1 MDWLKI
7 AKPYRIDGKISN
19 TRTEFERDQDR
30 IIFSIAFKKLNDKT
44 QVFPIPE
51 NQIVH
56 SRMTHSLESSS
67 VGRSIGQQ
75 VAEDIA
81 GKNPKILK
89 ENPSFAKEIGEI
101 VKTAALAHDIG
112 NPPFGHSGEDA
123 ISQFY
128 IENQSLFSGLNE
140 AEKQDLLK
148 FEGNAQGFRLLTNS
162 NNGLKVTSNI
172 LVSFSKYPRESVVKF
187 DNKSDS
193 KRIDQKKFGAFQSEK
208 EILKSIT
215 DYFGLRSLS
224 KTNVSNIRHPLA
236 YIVEAADDFCYL
248 IMDMEDS
255 VKLRIMP
262 FSEVQDLLIT
272 IIKDGNL
279 EYDEYYLRNLQ
290 NEDEKVGY
298 LRAKAIQSLI
308 KQTKEYFIENLGSIV
323 KGEITTSLSKRIK
336 SAKTLQRITDIS
348 VKRIYNY
355 RPVLEIEA
363 AGFEVLGG
371 LLEIITDVV
380 LEKLNPRREKIIQL
394 LPGNIILPE
403 ASQYEKL
410 MRINDYVSG
419 MTDNFAIAM
428 YRKLKGISLPRVY

>member
-7 AKPYRIDGKISN
+7 AEPYRIEGKISN

-56 SRMTHSLESSS
+56 SRMTHSLETSS

-75 VAEDIA
+75 VAEEIA
-81 GKNPKILK
+81 DKHPEIL
-89 ENPSFAKEIGEI
+89 EANPSFAKEIGEI
-101 VKTAALAHDIG
+101 VKTAALTHDIG

-128 IENQSLFSGLNE
+128 IENQSLLSGLTD

-148 FEGNAQGFRLLTNS
+148 FEGNAQGFRLLTNI

-172 LVSFSKYPRESVVKF
+172 LVSFTKYPRESIVYF
-187 DNKSDS
+187 DNEFDN

-208 EILKSIT
+208 EILRSVT
-215 DYFGLRSLS
+215 DYFDLRPLS
-224 KTNVSNIRHPLA
+224 NKSVSSIRHPLA

-262 FSEVQDLLIT
+262 FEEVQDLLIA
-272 IIKDGNL
+272 IIQDGDL
-279 EYDEYYLRNLQ
+279 EYDECYLKNLQ
-290 NEDEKVGY
+290 SEDEKVGY
-298 LRAKAIQSLI
+298 LRAKTIQSLI
-308 KQTKEYFIENLGSIV
+308 KQTKEYFIGNLDSIIN
-323 KGEITTSLSKRIK
+323 GEITTSLSKRIK
-336 SAKTLQRITDIS
+336 SAETLKCITNIS

-371 LLEIITDVV
+371 LLEIITDAV
-380 LEKLNPRREKIIQL
+380 LEQENPRRKKIIEL
-394 LPGNIILPE
+394 LPGNILIPNG
-403 ASQYEKL
+403 SQYEKL

>member
-7 AKPYRIDGKISN
+7 ARPYRIEGKISN

-30 IIFSIAFKKLNDKT
+30 IIFSLAFKKLNDKT

-75 VAEDIA
+75 IAEEIA
-81 GKNPKILK
+81 LRNPEIMS
-89 ENPSFAKEIGEI
+89 ENPNFAKEIGEM
-101 VKTAALAHDIG
+101 VKTAALTHDIG

-123 ISQFY
+123 ISHFY
-128 IENQSLFSGLNE
+128 RENQSLLSGLSK

-148 FEGNAQGFRLLTNS
+148 FEGNAQGFRLLTNI
-162 NNGLKVTSNI
+162 NNGLKVTANI
-172 LVSFSKYPRESVVKF
+172 LAAFTKYPRESIVKF
-187 DNKSDS
+187 DEDTDS
-193 KRIDQKKFGAFQSEK
+193 QRIDQKKYGAFQAEK
-208 EILKSIT
+208 NILKT
-215 DYFGLRSLS
+215 VFDYFELKSLS
-224 KTNVSNIRHPLA
+224 RDNIAYLRHPLA

-262 FSEVQDLLIT
+262 FADVKEFLIS
-272 IIKDGNL
+272 IIRDGNL
-279 EYDEYYLRNLQ
+279 DYDECYLKNLE

-298 LRAKAIQSLI
+298 LRAKTIQSLI
-308 KQTKEYFIENLGSIV
+308 RQTKVYFLDNLGSVVSGDI
-323 KGEITTSLSKRIK
+323 KTPLSKRIQ
-336 SAKTLQRITDIS
+336 SAETLQCITDIS
-348 VKRIYNY
+348 VERIYNY

-371 LLEIITDVV
+371 LLEIITDAV
-380 LEKLNPRREKIIQL
+380 LEPLNPKREKIIQL
-394 LPGNIILPE
+394 LPGIVSHKE
-403 ASQYEKL
+403 GSQYDKL